1 MGEPQPGQIPD
12 NIFLS
17 VQQQKIDADV
27 VAFTGDILVRN
38 GASNTWGLADGTANE
53 GDSGIMQ
60 SRVDIDTTGL
70 LAGAVAVE
78 VLAAPSYIFA
88 VAGGPLN
95 PNDPVKLDAS
105 GQKFILF
112 VQGTDDDR
120 LNLGRFSRLSTDQAG
135 NNPAVD
141 TDIVILKLGVN

>member
-1 MGEPQPGQIPD
+1 MGEPRPGQIPD

-17 VQQQKIDADV
+17 VQQQKVDADV
-27 VAFTGDILVRN
+27 VGNKGDILVRN

-53 GDSGIMQ
+53 ADSGIMQ

-70 LAGAVAVE
+70 AAGEVAIE
-78 VLAAPSYIFA
+78 VLSAPSYIFA
-88 VAGGPLN
+88 IAGAALN
-95 PNDPVKLDAS
+95 PSDPVKLDGT

-120 LNLGRFSRLSTDQAG
+120 LNLGRFSRLASDQAG

-141 TDIVILKLGVN
+141 TDVIIVKLGVN